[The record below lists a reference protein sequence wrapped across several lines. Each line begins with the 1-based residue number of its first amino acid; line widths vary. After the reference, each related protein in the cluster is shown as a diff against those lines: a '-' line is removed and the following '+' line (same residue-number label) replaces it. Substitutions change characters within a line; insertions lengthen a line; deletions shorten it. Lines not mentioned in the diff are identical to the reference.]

1 MQLKWFRGKEVPA
14 VMRRV
19 REELGPE
26 AVILHSKQ
34 RRPWGPLRLVR
45 SSEVEILAA
54 VDRDEKPRA
63 PAAPPAWAASA
74 NALRGEVTELRHL
87 LVRYGGG
94 RLLAPEVVPFH
105 SRLLAAGVPDTLAL
119 RLADSLPHP
128 SPGGRESTAATTAR
142 DLEDRLATII
152 RVGGPAATRRGRV
165 ALVGPTGAGKTIS
178 LAKLAARAKI
188 GGARPEILDL
198 DGTGLGAPAPLEAFA
213 TILDI
218 PYHLALTGEEVA
230 AARARSTVP
239 DLTLIDTPGLVRVD
253 HAGLA
258 RLGTLLQSVRPD
270 EIHLVL
276 SATTK
281 ITDALAAVRAFSVLA
296 PTHLLF
302 TRLDETTSCG
312 SILSVGVES
321 GLPISYLGTGREIPT
336 DLILATPSELARR
349 TLQGEPTS

>member
-1 MQLKWFRGKEVPA
+1 
-14 VMRRV
+14 MRRV

-34 RRPWGPLRLVR
+34 RRPWGPLRLVQ
-45 SSEVEILAA
+45 SGEVEILAA
-54 VDRDEKPRA
+54 VDREETPR
-63 PAAPPAWAASA
+63 PAARPAWAASA
-74 NALRGEVTELRHL
+74 DALRDDVTELRHL
-87 LVRYGGG
+87 LVRWAGA
-94 RLLAPEVVPFH
+94 RMLAPEVVPFH
-105 SRLLAAGVPDTLAL
+105 ARLLAAGVPDTLAL
-119 RLADSLPHP
+119 RITDGLPHP
-128 SPGGRESTAATTAR
+128 SAGPRESTAATTAH
-142 DLEDRLATII
+142 DLEERLAAMI

-188 GGARPEILDL
+188 GGVRPEILDL
-198 DGTGLGAPAPLEAFA
+198 DGTGLGTPAPLEAFA
-213 TILDI
+213 TILGI
-218 PYHLALTGEEVA
+218 PYCLALTGEEVA

-239 DLTLIDTPGLVRVD
+239 DLTLIDTPGLVPGD
-253 HAGLA
+253 HTALA
-258 RLGTLLQSVRPD
+258 RLGTLLRGVRPD
-270 EIHLVL
+270 EVHLVL

-281 ITDALAAVRAFSVLA
+281 IADAMAAVRAFSVLA

-321 GLPISYLGTGREIPT
+321 GLPISFLGNGREIPT
-336 DLILATPSELARR
+336 DLVQATPSELTRR